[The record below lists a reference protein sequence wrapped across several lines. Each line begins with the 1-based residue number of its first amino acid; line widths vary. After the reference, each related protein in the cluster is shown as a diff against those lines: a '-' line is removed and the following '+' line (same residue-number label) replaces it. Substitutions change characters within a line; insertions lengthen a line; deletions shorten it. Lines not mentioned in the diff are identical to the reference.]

1 MSKSIVT
8 TAVDEDS
15 VELGL
20 AVTGGQKRN
29 VHEGLSIQ
37 SRSRSEMSHIFKNR

>member
-1 MSKSIVT
+1 MM

-29 VHEGLSIQ
+29 VREGLSIQ
-37 SRSRSEMSHIFKNR
+37 SRSKSEMSHIFKNR